1 MTKTGEK
8 IEPLRQK
15 PRRLECAVIHK
26 NQTPR
31 MLRHDKPSRKPARPI
46 QKIRLSRGYFH
57 RKFENGEVIADRQR
71 NSTNPAVN
79 FSEDSDVNYGY
90 TG

>member
-1 MTKTGEK
+1 
-8 IEPLRQK
+8 
-15 PRRLECAVIHK
+15 
-26 NQTPR
+26 
-31 MLRHDKPSRKPARPI
+31 
-46 QKIRLSRGYFH
+46 
-57 RKFENGEVIADRQR
+57 VIADRQR